1 MMPPVAELLEPLI
14 YPSNLLTVE
23 EDVGSDS
30 MFHLPCKQLEKT
42 LDFIRLPPLSY
53 LTANNL

>member
-14 YPSNLLTVE
+14 CPSNLLIVE

-42 LDFIRLPPLSY
+42 LGFIRLSPLS
-53 LTANNL
+53 

>member
-1 MMPPVAELLEPLI
+1 MPPVAELLEPLI

-23 EDVGSDS
+23 KDVGSDS
-30 MFHLPCKQLEKT
+30 MFHLPYKQLEKT
-42 LDFIRLPPLSY
+42 LDFIHLSPLSY